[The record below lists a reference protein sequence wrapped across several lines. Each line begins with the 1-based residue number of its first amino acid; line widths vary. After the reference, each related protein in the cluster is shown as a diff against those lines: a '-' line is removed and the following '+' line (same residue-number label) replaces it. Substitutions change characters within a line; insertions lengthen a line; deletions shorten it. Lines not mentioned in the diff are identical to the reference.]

1 MILRKAGYLLRSTD
15 EGQIGW
21 AYGLWLLLL
30 LGVFLCASVQMQAF
44 QSSSQYMED
53 ALALSNLAAI
63 VIDVEEYGTT
73 HTILIDDAGL
83 AWTRYQNALRGNL
96 GLNEDW
102 ECPNKELI
110 SGPVQIENFTVYNVR
125 EDSVEI
131 TTYQPGG
138 SPARCE
144 RPVGTVCAPNGKE
157 IVSTG
162 VYSEISYPVRG
173 MFGMEIRA
181 HKGKLADIAVKEG
194 S

>member
-1 MILRKAGYLLRSTD
+1 MILRKAGCLLQSTE

-73 HTILIDDAGL
+73 HIILIDDADL
-83 AWTRYQNALRGNL
+83 AWARYQNALRGNL
-96 GLNEDW
+96 GLSEDW

-131 TTYQPGG
+131 TTYQLGG
-138 SPARCE
+138 SPARYE

-157 IVSTG
+157 IVSSG
-162 VYSEISYPVRG
+162 VYSEISYPARG

-181 HKGKLADIAVKEG
+181 YKGKLADIAVKEG
-194 S
+194 L

>member
-30 LGVFLCASVQMQAF
+30 LEVFLCASVQMQAF

-73 HTILIDDAGL
+73 HTILIDDADL

-194 S
+194 L